1 MSFEFGKSF
10 LSPNFLLFARL
21 LAGVPP
27 FPVNNDGIKFN
38 SVTNKWELAPFGGA
52 GEANTSSNVGVGAGW
67 ALPKVGV
74 DLPFKSFIALA
85 PLLLTVNPN
94 DITIS
99 ITTPTPVNTFI
110 LGVMDDSGLVNG
122 STEYLGVF
130 SDDPTSG
137 EAGTHGFLAFD
148 FTLVRY
154 TLRVNT
160 NSKNSSTTFS
170 FRDDLADVVGTPVT
184 VAGGVTGSFDSGAL
198 SVVILANS
206 LFNFQMIVGVG
217 GGTLSDYSQLCECEK

>member
-27 FPVNNDGIKFN
+27 FPVNNDGIKFD
-38 SVTNKWELAPFGGA
+38 STLNKWILAPFVGG
-52 GEANTSSNVGVGAGW
+52 GEANTSSNVGVGLGW

-85 PLLLTVNPN
+85 PLSIVSNPN
-94 DITIS
+94 NITIS
-99 ITTPTPVNTFI
+99 IAPQVTTFI
-110 LGVMDDSGLVNG
+110 LGVMDDSSLVNN

-154 TLRVNT
+154 TLRVNS
-160 NSKNSSTTFS
+160 NSKNQNTTFS

-206 LFNFQMIVGVG
+206 LFNFQMIVGAG